1 MRWQEVR
8 EQSPDQWLVVEALK
22 AHTEGQQ
29 RCLDRVAV
37 VERCPDGSAALQ
49 WYRQLHQ
56 EYPLRE
62 FYFVHTSRE
71 TLDIRERQWLDIRR
85 NIPAFHASRFTFP
98 RLTEALWQK

>member
-8 EQSPDQWLVVEALK
+8 EQYPDQWLIVEALE
-22 AHTEGQQ
+22 AHTEEQQ
-29 RCLDRVAV
+29 RYLDRVTV

-49 WYRQLHQ
+49 RYRQLHQ

-71 TLDIRERQWLDIRR
+71 TLDIRERQWLGIWR
-85 NIPAFHASRFTFP
+85 NYAPHVAR
-98 RLTEALWQK
+98 